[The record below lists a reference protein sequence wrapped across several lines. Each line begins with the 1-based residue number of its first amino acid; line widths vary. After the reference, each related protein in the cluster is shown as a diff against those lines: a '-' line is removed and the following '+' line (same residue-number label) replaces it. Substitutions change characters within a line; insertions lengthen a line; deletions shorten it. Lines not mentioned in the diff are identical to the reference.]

1 MGSAFASG
9 KHALAECDRCGFQY
23 KLKELKKLEVNG
35 QTVDIK
41 VCETCWE
48 PENPQDD
55 LGKYPVNDPQA
66 IRDPRPEKN
75 LAESRDIQWG
85 WNPVGFGPDLG
96 LTPNSL
102 VGSGQIGVV
111 TIIIV

>member
-1 MGSAFASG
+1 MGTAFASG
-9 KHALAECDRCGFQY
+9 KHAIAECDRCGFRY

-41 VCETCWE
+41 VCSECWE

-75 LAESRDIQWG
+75 TELSRDIQWG
-85 WNPVGFGPDLG
+85 WNPVGMAGDFG
-96 LTPNSL
+96 LTPNNL
-102 VGSGQIGVV
+102 VGTGEVGTV
-111 TIIIV
+111 TIIV